1 LIGFI
6 AWCQSRSSLV
16 LQTKRGILRHP
27 ASVLAPG
34 SALGS
39 LPSVALSSVQADRII
54 VEQEDVRRKIGHPI
68 GRPDSPSRP
77 INDPDEKFFSADRDI
92 ANHTTENVLASP
104 TGKGVKTSVPRVV
117 VNGRFWGGQE
127 WPVLRWPPRRRH
139 PRVFG
144 PNWSGCGNGS
154 STRSIHRRKVI
165 RLLKSLRS
173 TKSR

>member
-1 LIGFI
+1 MRKMRNKEGEHSLIGFI

-127 WPVLRWPPRRRH
+127 WPVLRWPPRTVSGKTLMATSRR
-139 PRVFG
+139 
-144 PNWSGCGNGS
+144 
-154 STRSIHRRKVI
+154 
-165 RLLKSLRS
+165 SLE
-173 TKSR
+173 SRAR